1 MTPCCL
7 CERQRYIAT
16 VHFGVLGENVANCY
30 RFDVLTSVPKLYIV
44 DCLREHDRMS
54 IAAMAA
60 KLGMSQ
66 SAIAKNIRL
75 LKDGGRLQR
84 VGPDKG
90 GYWRLLK

>member
-7 CERQRYIAT
+7 CERQLYIST
-16 VHFGVLGENVANCY
+16 VHFGALDDNVANGY
-30 RFDVLTSVPKLYIV
+30 PFDVLTFVPKLYIM

-66 SAIAKNIRL
+66 SAIAKNIKL
-75 LKDGGRLQR
+75 LKEEGRLQR

>member
-1 MTPCCL
+1 
-7 CERQRYIAT
+7 
-16 VHFGVLGENVANCY
+16 
-30 RFDVLTSVPKLYIV
+30 
-44 DCLREHDRMS
+44 MS

-66 SAIAKNIRL
+66 SAIAKNIKL
-75 LKDGGRLQR
+75 LKEEGRLQR